1 LLERSDP
8 LITVDHQVTVW
19 LLGRN
24 HNDRRLLTAGCQR
37 RQQPPMAFRPAHA
50 QVLKTPLK
58 LMEFQT
64 HETHPLDSSTLHQ
77 IRSGIARQGGVVSS
91 HPTWN
96 QQHKTS
102 TGIARYPTEVD
113 SKERVNAEVP
123 AAPHTPHE
131 SGYDG
136 RKSNPDSALATPPA
150 SYGDAA
156 TGSPAYCRHVAVSQ
170 LDYRDGTS
178 DGRCNMGASGQLA

>member
-1 LLERSDP
+1 LLQRRDP
-8 LITVDHQVTVW
+8 PVAVDHQVTVR

-24 HNDRRLLTAGCQR
+24 HYDRRLLTARRQR

-50 QVLKTPLK
+50 QVLKAPLK

-102 TGIARYPTEVD
+102 TGIAWSEPVVRP
-113 SKERVNAEVP
+113 
-123 AAPHTPHE
+123 
-131 SGYDG
+131 
-136 RKSNPDSALATPPA
+136 
-150 SYGDAA
+150 
-156 TGSPAYCRHVAVSQ
+156 
-170 LDYRDGTS
+170 
-178 DGRCNMGASGQLA
+178 